1 MGVVGILDYI
11 SDVMTTRRLKKKKK
25 RKQFNTVSLK
35 VRMDCEG
42 CQRKVKNALSSL
54 KGVKTVDVDWKQQKA
69 TVTGYVDAKKVI
81 KRAEST
87 GKKVEAWP
95 YVPYTQVAH
104 PYVAGVYDKKAP
116 SGFVR
121 KTDDPTVVGLNPLEE
136 HYALMF
142 SDENPNA
149 CSVM

>member
-1 MGVVGILDYI
+1 MGAVGIWEYI
-11 SDVMTTRRLKKKKK
+11 FDVLSTRRPKKQKK
-25 RKQFNTVSLK
+25 QLNTVSLK

-42 CQRKVKNALSSL
+42 CQRKVKNTLSSF
-54 KGVKTVDVDWKQQKA
+54 KGVKKVDVDWKQQKA
-69 TVTGYVDAKKVI
+69 TVTGYVDSKKVV
-81 KRAEST
+81 KKLSKST

-104 PYVAGVYDKKAP
+104 PYVHGVYDKKAP
-116 SGFVR
+116 PGFVR
-121 KTDDPTVVGLNPLEE
+121 KTNDPVVSELNPLEE

-149 CSVM
+149 CSLM

>member
-1 MGVVGILDYI
+1 M
-11 SDVMTTRRLKKKKK
+11 
-25 RKQFNTVSLK
+25 
-35 VRMDCEG
+35 
-42 CQRKVKNALSSL
+42 
-54 KGVKTVDVDWKQQKA
+54 DVDWKQQKA
-69 TVTGYVDAKKVI
+69 TVTGYVDAKKVL
-81 KRAEST
+81 KKAEST

-116 SGFVR
+116 PGFVR
-121 KTDDPTVVGLNPLEE
+121 KTNDPTVVDLNPTEE